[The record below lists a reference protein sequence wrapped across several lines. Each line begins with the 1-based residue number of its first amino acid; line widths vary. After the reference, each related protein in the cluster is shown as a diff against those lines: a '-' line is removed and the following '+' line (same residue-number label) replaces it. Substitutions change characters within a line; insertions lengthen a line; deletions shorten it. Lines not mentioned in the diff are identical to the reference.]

1 MVLRNKFKADGS
13 SKRRKARLV
22 AQGFNQKPG
31 IHFKETF
38 APVARLGTIRM
49 ATALAARYGMVI
61 EQLDIA
67 SAYLQGKL
75 DETIFMEPPE
85 QLEGIL
91 ELITEDPRTNADI
104 REKAKKMLKTA
115 RSGNKVCLLKK
126 SLYGIV
132 KNCLGIEFSV
142 EEDKII
148 LQQRGYIRELL
159 NRFGMAECKPISTP
173 MDLGTKLQKP
183 SRTENEEAEKLPY
196 REPVGALTYLS
207 VATRPDIAFSSGLP
221 NSFWAEAV
229 NTSNFVRNICPTTS
243 LNGKTPYE
251 VLFGKTARYDRLRQ
265 FGSRGY
271 ALNKDPARFKSAE
284 KSEECIFVGYSSEV
298 KGYRVYFPKQRRV
311 AIVRDVRFTNRMYS
325 SSTDNSDSFYKENSR
340 STDYPILH
348 EEVRADNGEDG
359 RSDNSEITVHQEKG
373 RAAGRPR
380 LLRTGKRG
388 RPRKIY
394 HQVNEADVS
403 AEREEWA
410 MTGEIS
416 VEEALSGSNSE
427 EWMDAIVDE
436 TKSILKNNTWEMV
449 DRKVSDNVI
458 GSRYVLRN
466 KYNADG
472 SIQKRKARLVAK
484 GFSQRPHIDF
494 NDTSASRM
502 LADMSKGKNICALRK
517 SLYGLKQASRQ

>member
-207 VATRPDIAFSSGLP
+207 VATRPDIAFS
-221 NSFWAEAV
+221 
-229 NTSNFVRNICPTTS
+229 
-243 LNGKTPYE
+243 TPY
-251 VLFGKTARYDRLRQ
+251 LPD
-265 FGSRGY
+265 
-271 ALNKDPARFKSAE
+271 
-284 KSEECIFVGYSSEV
+284 
-298 KGYRVYFPKQRRV
+298 
-311 AIVRDVRFTNRMYS
+311 IV
-325 SSTDNSDSFYKENSR
+325 
-340 STDYPILH
+340 
-348 EEVRADNGEDG
+348 
-359 RSDNSEITVHQEKG
+359 
-373 RAAGRPR
+373 
-380 LLRTGKRG
+380 
-388 RPRKIY
+388 
-394 HQVNEADVS
+394 
-403 AEREEWA
+403 
-410 MTGEIS
+410 
-416 VEEALSGSNSE
+416 
-427 EWMDAIVDE
+427 
-436 TKSILKNNTWEMV
+436 
-449 DRKVSDNVI
+449 
-458 GSRYVLRN
+458 
-466 KYNADG
+466 
-472 SIQKRKARLVAK
+472 
-484 GFSQRPHIDF
+484 
-494 NDTSASRM
+494 
-502 LADMSKGKNICALRK
+502 
-517 SLYGLKQASRQ
+517 